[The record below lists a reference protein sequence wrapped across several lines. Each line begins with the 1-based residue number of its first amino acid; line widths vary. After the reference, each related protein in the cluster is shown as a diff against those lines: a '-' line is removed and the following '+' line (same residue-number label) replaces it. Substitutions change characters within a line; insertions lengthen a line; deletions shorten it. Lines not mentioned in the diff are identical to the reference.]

1 MKPPPVATVPK
12 FSQML
17 IDLRA
22 GLQAH
27 ADAVGEVVEIDYR
40 LPEGKPIKMRFR
52 PGAGAE
58 SPEATA
64 AKSQPP
70 TTPSQAT
77 PGAPAKESP
86 PLTPTDHVLLARI
99 VREAVRSLPPK
110 DLAAHL
116 RKFPQDRHF
125 L

>member
-1 MKPPPVATVPK
+1 MKSLPVATAPK

-27 ADAVGEVVEIDYR
+27 ADAAGEVVEIDYVMPTGR
-40 LPEGKPIKMRFR
+40 PIRMRFQ
-52 PGAGAE
+52 PGVE
-58 SPEATA
+58 SPEAPA
-64 AKSQPP
+64 AKPHAP
-70 TTPSQAT
+70 AT
-77 PGAPAKESP
+77 PPQTAPEAPAKQSQ

-99 VREAVRSLPPK
+99 IREAVRSLPPK